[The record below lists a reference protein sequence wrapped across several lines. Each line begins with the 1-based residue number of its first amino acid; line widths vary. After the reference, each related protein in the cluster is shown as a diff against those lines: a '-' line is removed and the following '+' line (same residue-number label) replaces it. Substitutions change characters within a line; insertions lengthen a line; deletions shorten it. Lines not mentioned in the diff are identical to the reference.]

1 MGKQASLVLSDELL
15 SQFYAFKEN
24 GKYDQ
29 RLVEK
34 LLHYY
39 KPVYLTNIA
48 QLDRIGHQPD
58 TTLRVNLIKSKLVK
72 QSLEELVR
80 ETRFKVILCTDRD
93 DFPFINIHGDKVEN
107 NYSGTFLRSESR
119 AKAMAHIEAL
129 CADAEAEI
137 IVYDKYFNSSNRET
151 ERQNVEVLKKILP
164 KRKLKIRFARDSFS
178 AYQQGELRAACTS
191 WNLSEELLSDNHDRY
206 LIIDNKMEIVLTS
219 GFQYLTDDRKDF
231 TYLVRKIDSHQF
243 L

>member
-1 MGKQASLVLSDELL
+1 M
-15 SQFYAFKEN
+15 
-24 GKYDQ
+24 
-29 RLVEK
+29 
-34 LLHYY
+34 
-39 KPVYLTNIA
+39 
-48 QLDRIGHQPD
+48 
-58 TTLRVNLIKSKLVK
+58 
-72 QSLEELVR
+72 
-80 ETRFKVILCTDRD
+80 
-93 DFPFINIHGDKVEN
+93 
-107 NYSGTFLRSESR
+107 
-119 AKAMAHIEAL
+119 
-129 CADAEAEI
+129 
-137 IVYDKYFNSSNRET
+137 
-151 ERQNVEVLKKILP
+151 EVLKKILP